1 MAIIRKR
8 EKKKHSDGKR
18 HRAREKKSKTRGE
31 RRTYRSKSVEWS
43 LQDINTSGSSAFL
56 PGGRVFEA
64 SQEGAITQCKDV
76 VKSRALKSVFSL
88 ILVLSLCGTGQVA

>member
-1 MAIIRKR
+1 M
-8 EKKKHSDGKR
+8 
-18 HRAREKKSKTRGE
+18 
-31 RRTYRSKSVEWS
+31 
-43 LQDINTSGSSAFL
+43 
-56 PGGRVFEA
+56 FEA